1 MAKPVAK
8 SALPVEG
15 IAETAAAVLLTGADN
30 PELASAQAEA
40 DALAGHIPP
49 GRIASDEAG
58 GYILIVSRKAGFRRA
73 NIVHPLRA
81 EYPLDYFSAEQLS
94 AIRAEP
100 MLTIAEIGGA
110 AVPAAGFVA
119 GPGAPFEDAHG
130 VVVTTDAGLEA
141 RAEETVAAEINDAA
155 DAGIKAR
162 ALRDE
167 ARERFRRGRR

>member
-1 MAKPVAK
+1 MAKPITK
-8 SALPVEG
+8 SA
-15 IAETAAAVLLTGADN
+15 IAETAAAVLLTGTDS
-30 PELASAQAEA
+30 PELAAAQAEA
-40 DALAGHIPP
+40 DAISGHVPP
-49 GRIASDEAG
+49 GRISSEDAPV
-58 GYILIVSRKAGFRRA
+58 GYLLIVSRVAGFRRA

-81 EYPLDYFSAEQLS
+81 EYPLDYFSAQQLS

-100 MLTIAEIGGA
+100 MLTLVEVGGTA
-110 AVPAAGFVA
+110 IPAKGIVA

-130 VVVTTDAGLEA
+130 VVVTTDAELEA
-141 RAEETVAAEINDAA
+141 RAEEAVASEINDAA